1 MSTARSSIWSRT
13 GSRMR
18 GTPRLSSLTLGFD
31 WSGSSL
37 NSSSPAITASCDSMI
52 EENHI
57 RRVVRYTHAKDSQPL
72 RREPGPWPGEPR
84 RMAGTNLP
92 SRSDSLAMGAFVYI
106 LLCADRSYYVGS
118 GTGDDLAP
126 RISQ

>member
-72 RREPGPWPGEPR
+72 RCEHAGKVLRPAQARWRASLEGWRARRRADHPSRLPR
-84 RMAGTNLP
+84 LKEAGVAPQDDGGTN
-92 SRSDSLAMGAFVYI
+92 G
-106 LLCADRSYYVGS
+106 
-118 GTGDDLAP
+118 
-126 RISQ
+126 